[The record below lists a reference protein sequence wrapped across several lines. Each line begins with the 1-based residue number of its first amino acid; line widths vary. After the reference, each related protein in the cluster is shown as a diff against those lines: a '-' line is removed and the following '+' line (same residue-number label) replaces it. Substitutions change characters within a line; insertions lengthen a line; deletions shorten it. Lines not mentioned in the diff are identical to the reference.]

1 MVGRLQLQRLLRG
14 IKRVQGTNQTK
25 RLPITST
32 LLQLILQSLDLSI
45 YEHAMLWAACCLGFF
60 GFLRAGEF
68 TINSLF
74 DPDIHITVQD
84 IQVDSRTGPTSIR
97 VHLKGSKTDPFR
109 QGCHIYLGLGRYPIC
124 PISAILTYLHLRGSP
139 TGPLLIHVDGRPLS
153 RQQLSSFLQSTLQA
167 AGVPGHYSS
176 HSFRIGV
183 APTAEQRGIQIT

>member
-32 LLQLILQSLDLSI
+32 LLKLILQSL
-45 YEHAMLWAACCLGFF
+45 WVACCLVFF

-68 TINSLF
+68 TINSIF

-84 IQVDSRTGPTSIR
+84 IQVDSRTDPSSIR
-97 VHLKGSKTDPFR
+97 VHPKGSKTDPFR
-109 QGCHIYLGLGRYPIC
+109 QGCHIYLRQGRYPIC
-124 PISAILTYLHLRGSP
+124 PISAMLTYLHLRGSAAL
-139 TGPLLIHVDGRPLS
+139 PLFIHLDGRPLS

>member
-84 IQVDSRTGPTSIR
+84 IQVDSRTDPSSIR
-97 VHLKGSKTDPFR
+97 VHPKGSKTDPFR
-109 QGCHIYLGLGRYPIC
+109 QGCHIYLRQGRYPIC
-124 PISAILTYLHLRGSP
+124 PISAMLTYLHLRGSAAL
-139 TGPLLIHVDGRPLS
+139 PLFIHLDGRPLS